1 MDHGGNL
8 HEGLLSHPDIFNFIV
23 WFIENFSSFDQIQ
36 SSLQILDSSP
46 SLATRQTF
54 FFQMIIKKIPI
65 NMPTDQPQGV
75 SSSAGITS
83 HNSWLCPL
91 DS

>member
-8 HEGLLSHPDIFNFIV
+8 HEGLLSHPAIFNFIV

-54 FFQMIIKKIPI
+54 YFSNDNKENTHKHAHRPI
-65 NMPTDQPQGV
+65 
-75 SSSAGITS
+75 SRSKFL
-83 HNSWLCPL
+83 SW
-91 DS
+91 DYFI